1 MNVLS
6 EKRFRVVIIAAAFFV
21 CASALDKKQLSFP
34 DKGYDPVLDVVKIGR
49 AVEKAGHT
57 DWKLD
62 LADIL
67 HNVHQHKQ
75 ADDGGLHSVIKKMS
89 DQSVKCD
96 EEVQQ
101 CLDQW
106 RIVLEDA
113 TNISSNGIYAL
124 QMLDSWAIPES
135 GILEGN
141 VRWAGHYYECWKSRG
156 PHVSG
161 KWCNTYMGKQRPV
174 EHPGI
179 PLAMSWGS
187 CFPLSCTDTAV
198 ATIIKELT
206 SMIILPEIIETSCPL
221 PITQIDTI
229 DIIAI
234 VICCLFLVLVIIGTA
249 YEFYT
254 TNSVQSVRY
263 QDHSTN
269 KPHRKQQAETIW
281 KVLSCFSMISN
292 AKLLTSMKVKE
303 GTLPV
308 LDGLRALST
317 TWVIV
322 AHVLYIPMNAI
333 DNPVYSNDYYK
344 AHGEVQ
350 ALSNGTFSVDSFF
363 FLSGLL
369 VTYLGI
375 KHLNKSNGKIN
386 IPLMYLQRYIRLTP
400 VYAFLLLFSMSLYK
414 FLGYGPYWNDLA
426 AVMYN
431 SCKDVWF
438 ANLLYFNN
446 LYPAEAQQCYGWS
459 WYLANDMQFY
469 LLSPFI
475 LILLYRSKTFGFL
488 VMLVLLIGSTLITGV
503 LSKETNLQ
511 PTPIGVNLYMSIFGR
526 FMVNTSAE
534 VTYAERY
541 KTDTYTTPWCRIGV
555 YVIGMMTGYLLYTI
569 KRIKMNKIIVLCG
582 WVVASGTGLALVYG
596 LIGTVEKLGTLEPNV
611 SAFYLAVCRPLWA
624 LCLSWVVI
632 ACTYGYGGPVTRI
645 LSHPIFQP
653 FSRLTY
659 TAYLIHLLVLYW
671 YLCVQEALLHF
682 SLVNMVYIYL
692 GTLVITFSFSF
703 LVSMCVEWPLLRL
716 QKMLLQPPSKAKV
729 KINDAPS
736 ENTTAKDYNAE
747 IKCNAN
753 AESRF

>member
-1 MNVLS
+1 MNLLLS
-6 EKRFRVVIIAAAFFV
+6 EERFRIVIIIGAAFFV
-21 CASALDKKQLSFP
+21 GASAHAEKQLSFP
-34 DKGYDPVLDVVKIGR
+34 NEGYDPVLDVAKIGR
-49 AVEKAGHT
+49 AVEKAGHA

-67 HNVHQHKQ
+67 HGVHQHKQ
-75 ADDGGLHSVIKKMS
+75 ADDGGLHSVIKKML
-89 DQSVKCD
+89 DQIAKYD

-101 CLDQW
+101 CLCQW

-113 TNISSNGIYAL
+113 TNVSSNGVYAL

-141 VRWAGHYYECWKSRG
+141 IRWAGHYYECWKSRG
-156 PHVSG
+156 PYVSG

-187 CFPLSCTDTAV
+187 CFPISCTDTAV
-198 ATIIKELT
+198 ATIIEELT
-206 SMIILPEIIETSCPL
+206 SMVILPEIIETSCPL
-221 PITQIDTI
+221 PITRIDTI
-229 DIIAI
+229 DIIAM
-234 VICCLFLVLVIIGTA
+234 VICCLFLVLVIVGTA

-254 TNSVQSVRY
+254 NNSVQSVRY

-269 KPHRKQQAETIW
+269 KPHRKQQAITIW

-303 GTLPV
+303 GTLPL

-369 VTYLGI
+369 VAYLGI
-375 KHLNKSNGKIN
+375 KHLSNSNGKIN
-386 IPLMYLQRYIRLTP
+386 IPLMYSQRYLRLTP

-414 FLGYGPYWNDLA
+414 FFGYGPYWNDLA
-426 AVMYN
+426 SVMYN

-446 LYPAEAQQCYGWS
+446 LYPVEAQQCFGWS

-488 VMLVLLIGSTLITGV
+488 VMMVLLIGSTLITGV

-534 VTYAERY
+534 VTYADRY

-555 YVIGMMTGYLLYTI
+555 YVIGMMTDNPVYSNDYYKAHGEVQALSNGTFSVDSFFFLSGLLVAYLGIKHLNNSNGKINIPLMYLQRYLRLTPVYAFLLLFSMSLYKFFGYGPYWNDLASVMYNSCKDVWFANLLYFNNLYPAEAQSCLVHI
-569 KRIKMNKIIVLCG
+569 SIVEDMLQ
-582 WVVASGTGLALVYG
+582 
-596 LIGTVEKLGTLEPNV
+596 LI
-611 SAFYLAVCRPLWA
+611 
-624 LCLSWVVI
+624 
-632 ACTYGYGGPVTRI
+632 
-645 LSHPIFQP
+645 
-653 FSRLTY
+653 
-659 TAYLIHLLVLYW
+659 
-671 YLCVQEALLHF
+671 
-682 SLVNMVYIYL
+682 
-692 GTLVITFSFSF
+692 
-703 LVSMCVEWPLLRL
+703 
-716 QKMLLQPPSKAKV
+716 
-729 KINDAPS
+729 
-736 ENTTAKDYNAE
+736 
-747 IKCNAN
+747 
-753 AESRF
+753 